1 MITLENALEKAVYE
15 QKDDNFG
22 FDSRVEYQ
30 KQLVEML
37 VFVWGSFGWKI
48 KKELISLGEQRS
60 RSIEEIINELLNT
73 QTFKAPANFGDRD
86 IAEFNMINEA
96 IRLSYKLINHYS
108 ENETIT
114 DVNFK
119 IHDAHNFSSM
129 VDYIIQ
135 GYLTLEGMREKLIS
149 NPTEYFR
156 EKEEVSS
163 TF

>member
-1 MITLENALEKAVYE
+1 MTLGNALEKAVYE

-30 KQLVEML
+30 TELVEML

-48 KKELISLGEQRS
+48 KEELISLGEQNS
-60 RSIEEIINELLNT
+60 RTLKEITNQLLIS
-73 QTFKAPANFGDRD
+73 QTFSSPAKFTDSD
-86 IAEFNMINEA
+86 IAEFNIINQA
-96 IRLSYKLINHYS
+96 IRLSYKLINHYL

-119 IHDAHNFSSM
+119 IHDAPNFSSM
-129 VDYIIQ
+129 LDYIIQ

-149 NPTEYFR
+149 NPILYFR
-156 EKEEVSS
+156 VKQEVSS

>member
-1 MITLENALEKAVYE
+1 MTLGNALEKAVYE

-30 KQLVEML
+30 TELVEML

-48 KKELISLGEQRS
+48 KEELISLGEQSS
-60 RSIEEIINELLNT
+60 RSIEDIINQLLNT
-73 QTFKAPANFGDRD
+73 QTNRSPANFIDRD
-86 IAEFNMINEA
+86 IAEFNIINQA
-96 IRLSYKLINHYS
+96 IRLSYKLINHYL

-119 IHDAHNFSSM
+119 IHDAPNFSSM
-129 VDYIIQ
+129 LDYIIQ
-135 GYLTLEGMREKLIS
+135 GYLTLEGMRKKLIS

-156 EKEEVSS
+156 EKQEVSS